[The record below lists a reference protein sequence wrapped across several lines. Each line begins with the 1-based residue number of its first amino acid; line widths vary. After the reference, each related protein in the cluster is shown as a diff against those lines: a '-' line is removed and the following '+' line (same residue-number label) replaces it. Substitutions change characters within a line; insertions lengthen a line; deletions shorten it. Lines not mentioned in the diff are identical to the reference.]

1 MLLVYPVRFR
11 LMDVRREIT
20 IIGQHNHD
28 TEQTIN
34 RLETYVLDVCRRMN
48 VLNELKEVVF

>member
-34 RLETYVLDVCRRMN
+34 RLETYVFRRMN
-48 VLNELKEVVF
+48 VLNEFKEVVF